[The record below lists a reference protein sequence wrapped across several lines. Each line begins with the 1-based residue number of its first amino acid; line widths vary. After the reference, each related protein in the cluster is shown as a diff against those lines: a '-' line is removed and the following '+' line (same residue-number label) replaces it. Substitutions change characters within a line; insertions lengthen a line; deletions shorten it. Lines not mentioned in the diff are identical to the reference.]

1 MKNINIILSHSKNF
15 VIGYDN
21 NIPWFYEEEFQYFND
36 ITISKTDKQN
46 AVIMGYNTFYNKQTS
61 LKNRINIVIDKKIST
76 TVSKNN
82 IIFVNSL
89 NKAIIYCKEN
99 DEINDIFIIGG
110 EKVYSEALKRNDIHE
125 LYVCYIDNDILGNK
139 YINKEYLE
147 NYKLASECSCINEP
161 SLLLDYI

>member
-36 ITISKTDKQN
+36 MTISKTDKQN

-76 TVSKNN
+76 TVSKND

-89 NKAIIYCKEN
+89 SKAIIYCKEN
-99 DEINDIFIIGG
+99 DKINDIFIIGG
-110 EKVYSEALKRNDIHE
+110 EKIFNEASIFGFLA
-125 LYVCYIDNDILGNK
+125 ILLAAVNIFGGF
-139 YINKEYLE
+139 LVTHRMLAM
-147 NYKLASECSCINEP
+147 YKKKKK
-161 SLLLDYI
+161 

>member
-21 NIPWFYEEEFQYFND
+21 NIPWFFEEEFQYFND
-36 ITISKTDKQN
+36 ITISKIDKKN

-82 IIFVNSL
+82 IIFINSL
-89 NKAIIYCKEN
+89 NKA
-99 DEINDIFIIGG
+99 
-110 EKVYSEALKRNDIHE
+110 
-125 LYVCYIDNDILGNK
+125 
-139 YINKEYLE
+139 
-147 NYKLASECSCINEP
+147 
-161 SLLLDYI
+161 